1 MNTDTAIFLQWLAA
15 QDVSLKA
22 DNGRLIVRS
31 GSGPIADELR
41 ARLRERK
48 ADLLRELSLQQ
59 AAQPAEPS
67 FGQQQL
73 WLLDRLEGGGAAYNV
88 TAVVRVRGAIDA
100 AALER
105 ALTEVVR
112 RHEVLRTSIVEQDGL
127 LLTRIRP
134 AVAVPLTLVD
144 LSSVA
149 PAERE
154 TRIDDLATE
163 FACRRFDLSTDVLL
177 RASLVQVGPVE
188 HVLVMT
194 LHHMGGDGASVG
206 LLKREI
212 SRLYTTFQ
220 TGQPSPLPE
229 LTVQYRDFADWQRG
243 RFRRG
248 PAPADVEFWRTYLN
262 GAPKAVRLPMDRPR
276 TAFHTFQGGTVRFRI
291 EPDLATELRRLSARA
306 DASLFMCLLAILNVL
321 LGKTG
326 GGDDLITGTP
336 VSSRGDQRFDDAIGY
351 FVNTFVVRADIS
363 GDPIF
368 YEVLGRV
375 RHAVLSAHA
384 HAQTPFEH
392 VVRAVNAHR
401 GAPYLPVYQVMFGLQ
416 TGEPSELSLEGAETE
431 EIPFDPPV
439 AKHDLTLLFDEVDG
453 ALLGRLEY
461 NGNIF
466 DQATAQALAASY
478 GELAC
483 AVVAWPRRRLSAV
496 VELSPSAMALASKTA
511 VSENSTDGSGGVE
524 NVTSVPPQGATVQT
538 VARIWST
545 VLGNADVRTDEDFFS
560 AGGSSMAMM
569 KVNLEIYRELG
580 LELPVARLFENP
592 TVLGMARYL
601 DRVVAEG
608 SAPPAS
614 GGGLGW
620 IRPALPV
627 EGPGH
632 LWNIVATGP
641 DGIWAAGRRD
651 LLDGRGGSV
660 SVVVHWDGRSWTEVD
675 HPDLGR
681 VVGATSRARD
691 DVWMSGLH
699 GLVRWDGARWERVGG
714 SAPDRDCASVTA
726 VADEVWTLVRPTDST
741 QPLVVARWDGRTWA
755 RESLPLPASGATL
768 HGCLHGC
775 APDDVW
781 VSTVRA
787 LPSGDVESWV
797 LHWNGTAWSRVD
809 LPDIPGGDTEIIRV
823 HAHSSGDV
831 WLLGAG
837 VRQVQ
842 RDRERTELALHWDGS
857 GWTRTTMSPQGRGRL
872 NSMLRTASGDL
883 WAAGGGSGVPG
894 FLIRWDGA
902 ANTWISERAPRSALL
917 GDLVQIPGTT
927 RLLAGGADH
936 NGLAVFTTAG
946 DNQP

>member
-1 MNTDTAIFLQWLAA
+1 M
-15 QDVSLKA
+15 SLKV

-31 GSGPIADELR
+31 GSGPIADDLR

-48 ADLLRELSLQQ
+48 ADLLRELTQQ
-59 AAQPAEPS
+59 QAEPS

-88 TAVVRVRGAIDA
+88 TAVIRVRGAIDA
-100 AALER
+100 AALKR

-112 RHEVLRTSIVEQDGL
+112 RHEVLRTSLVEQDGL
-127 LLTRIRP
+127 LLTRTRP
-134 AVAVPLTLVD
+134 AMAVPLTLVD
-144 LSSVA
+144 LSDA
-149 PAERE
+149 GPDERE
-154 TRIDDLATE
+154 TRFDDLATE

-177 RASLVQVGPVE
+177 RAFLVRTGPME

-212 SRLYTTFQ
+212 SQLYTAFRA
-220 TGQPSPLPE
+220 GQSSPLPE
-229 LTVQYRDFADWQRG
+229 LAVQYRDFADWQRG
-243 RFRRG
+243 QFRSG
-248 PAPADVEFWRTYLN
+248 PTPAEVEFWRAYLS

-276 TAFHTFQGGTVRFRI
+276 TAFHTFRGGTVRFRI
-291 EPDLATELRRLSARA
+291 EPYLASELRRLSTRA
-306 DASLFMCLLAILNVL
+306 GASLFMCLLAILKVL
-321 LGKTG
+321 LGKAG
-326 GGDDLITGTP
+326 AGDDLVTGTP
-336 VSSRGDQRFDDAIGY
+336 VSSRGNQRFDDVIGY
-351 FVNTFVVRADIS
+351 FVNTFVVRVDIS
-363 GDPIF
+363 GDPSF

-392 VVRAVNAHR
+392 VVRAVNIRR
-401 GAPYLPVYQVMFGLQ
+401 GASYLPVYQVMFGLQ
-416 TGEPSELSLEGAETE
+416 SGESSELSLEGAETE

-461 NGNIF
+461 NRNIF
-466 DQATAQALAASY
+466 DEATVQVLAASY
-478 GELAC
+478 SELASV
-483 AVVAWPRRRLSAV
+483 VVARPRQRLSAV
-496 VELSPSAMALASKTA
+496 VELSPSTMALASKIVA
-511 VSENSTDGSGGVE
+511 PEKDKDGSGDLETVA
-524 NVTSVPPQGATVQT
+524 SAHPQSATVRA
-538 VARIWST
+538 VSRIWST
-545 VLGNADVRTDEDFFS
+545 VLGSTDVRTDVDFFS
-560 AGGSSMAMM
+560 IGGSSMAMM

-580 LELPVARLFENP
+580 LEIPVARLFENP

-601 DRVVAEG
+601 DQVLVEG
-608 SAPPAS
+608 SVRPAS
-614 GGGLGW
+614 SGGQGW
-620 IRPALPV
+620 IRPVLPV

-660 SVVVHWDGRSWTEVD
+660 SVVVHWDGQSWTEVD

-726 VADEVWTLVRPTDST
+726 VADEVWTLVRPADTA
-741 QPLVVARWDGRTWA
+741 QPLAVARWDGRTWA

-775 APDDVW
+775 APDDLW

-797 LHWNGTAWSRVD
+797 LHWDGTAWSRVGLPD
-809 LPDIPGGDTEIIRV
+809 LPGSDTEIIRV
-823 HAHSSGDV
+823 HARGSGDV

-837 VRQVQ
+837 VRQAV
-842 RDRERTELALHWDGS
+842 RDRERTGLALHWDGS
-857 GWTRTTMSPQGRGRL
+857 GWTRTTMSPQGCGRL

-894 FLIRWDGA
+894 FLIRWDRA
-902 ANTWISERAPRSALL
+902 ANTWISAQAPQSALL

-936 NGLAVFTTAG
+936 NGLAVFTR
-946 DNQP
+946 DDQP